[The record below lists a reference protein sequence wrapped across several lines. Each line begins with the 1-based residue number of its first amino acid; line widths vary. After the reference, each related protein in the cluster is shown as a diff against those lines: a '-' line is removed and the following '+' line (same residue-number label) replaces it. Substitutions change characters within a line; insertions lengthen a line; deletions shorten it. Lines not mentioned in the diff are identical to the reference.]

1 MKVNYKWT
9 VSGGKITHGQGAEEI
24 TVRIK
29 RRSGQRVTATVEVL
43 GPPGDCNNKASC
55 STDIH

>member
-9 VSGGKITHGQGAEEI
+9 VSSGKITHGQGAEEI
-24 TVRIK
+24 TVKIK
-29 RRSGQRVTATVEVL
+29 KQSSPRVTATVEVL
-43 GPPGDCNNKASC
+43 GPPRDCNNKASC